1 MERLQSDVLIR
12 KLSDYEKISGILWLA
27 LSIVQIISIFGIIAG
42 VWNFFAAL
50 SRLGMSKKILS
61 QDEDV
66 PSHYEGISQL
76 IIIGLINLFFGAAIG
91 IIFVVFDFF
100 IREKILENRSLFSA
114 SDVVRQRGAG
124 LTAYNASPRVVDSST
139 INRLER
145 LAGLKEKG
153 IISEEE
159 FLLEKRKIF

>member
-1 MERLQSDVLIR
+1 MEISQNDVLIR
-12 KLSDYEKISGILWLA
+12 KLSDYEKISGVLWLV
-27 LSIVQIISIFGIIAG
+27 LSIIQIISIFGIIAG
-42 VWNFFAAL
+42 IWNFFAAL

-66 PSHYEGISQL
+66 PTHYEGISQL

-91 IIFVVFDFF
+91 IIFVIFDFF

-114 SDVVRQRGAG
+114 AYVVRQPGAESM
-124 LTAYNASPRVVDSST
+124 ASNASSGVVDSST
-139 INRLER
+139 IDRLER